1 MDTDLPY
8 CHKTVHGELVEL
20 PDGVVQ
26 QRLAVLRLQRGAAG
40 GHRPMEDV
48 FEIWKEEFDG
58 AYEER
63 GFFNL
68 MGHPQV
74 IGRPSRM
81 RMVARP

>member
-1 MDTDLPY
+1 VPQVGT
-8 CHKTVHGELVEL
+8 GIRS
-20 PDGVVQ
+20 Q
-26 QRLAVLRLQRGAAG
+26 
-40 GHRPMEDV
+40 EDV

-81 RMVARP
+81 RMVARLIEHILGKGDVWFATPIEVAEHYLSER